1 VTQEVLVST
10 DWLSRHLQD
19 DTVRVLDIC
28 SMPENKRYREGHVPG
43 AAWAYWKSV
52 CWHATDREMISSEE
66 MARILGG
73 MGVGPDTTLVL
84 CGDPVQFGAYAFWA
98 FTMAGH
104 RKLRLLDGGRKK
116 WLAEGRP
123 LSAQVPGWAPV
134 NYPVPPAGQ
143 CESRVGRRNVRER
156 LGDPNRLLLDVRSSE
171 EYKGE
176 RVIDY
181 SFSFDHGAERK
192 GRIPG
197 SVHLYYKNLLNED
210 ESFRS
215 PDALRQLLDAVG
227 AAPDKV
233 KDIVCYCRLSHRAT
247 LAWVAM
253 TRILDYPCVKVYDGS
268 WTEWGSIV
276 GYPIEI

>member
-1 VTQEVLVST
+1 VTQDVLVST
-10 DWLSRHLQD
+10 DWLSRHLHD
-19 DTVRVLDIC
+19 DTLRVMEIC
-28 SMPENKRYREGHVPG
+28 SMPDDRKYREGHIPG

-52 CWHATDREMISSEE
+52 CWHATDREMISPED

-73 MGVGPDTTLVL
+73 MGIAGDTTLVL
-84 CGDPVQFGAYAFWA
+84 CGDPVQFGTYAFWA
-98 FTMAGH
+98 LTMAGH
-104 RKLRLLDGGRKK
+104 RELRLLDGGRKK

-123 LSAQVPGWAPV
+123 LSTEIRRWTPA

-143 CESRVGRRNVRER
+143 CESRVGRRNIRER
-156 LGDPNRLLLDVRSSE
+156 LGNPDRLLLDVRSPE

-192 GRIPG
+192 GHIPG
-197 SVHLYYKNLLNED
+197 AVHLYYKDLLNED

-215 PDALRQLLDAVG
+215 PDALRQSLDAAG

-233 KDIVCYCRLSHRAT
+233 KEIVCYCRLSHRAT

-253 TRILDYPCVKVYDGS
+253 TRILDYQCVKVYDGS

-276 GYPIEI
+276 GYPVEL